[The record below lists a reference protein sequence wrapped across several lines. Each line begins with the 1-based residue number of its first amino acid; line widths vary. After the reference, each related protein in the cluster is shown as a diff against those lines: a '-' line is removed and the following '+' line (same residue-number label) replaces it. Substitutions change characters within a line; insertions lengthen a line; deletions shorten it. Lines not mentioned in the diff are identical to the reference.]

1 MNLLNHN
8 SSSVVIAACYC
19 LGQIG
24 RRNDLPLANRNLK
37 DPVKYG
43 GFDGLSPAN
52 ENNDKTK
59 EMVSKN
65 DSRADEQSSSLTKL
79 KIVEKLLDLLIEKN
93 ILYKVNKL

>member
-52 ENNDKTK
+52 ENNDKIK
-59 EMVSKN
+59 EMVPKKDSK
-65 DSRADEQSSSLTKL
+65 DEQSSSLTKL
-79 KIVEKLLDLLIEKN
+79 KIVERLLDLLIEKN
-93 ILYKVNKL
+93 TPYKVNKF